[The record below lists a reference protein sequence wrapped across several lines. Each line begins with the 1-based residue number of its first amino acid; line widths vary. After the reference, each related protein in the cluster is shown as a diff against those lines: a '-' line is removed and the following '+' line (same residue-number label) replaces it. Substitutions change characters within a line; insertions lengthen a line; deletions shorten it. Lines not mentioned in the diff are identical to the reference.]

1 MKVILLSDVKNY
13 GKKDDVVNVSDG
25 YATNFLIP
33 KGLAIVASKGDLS
46 HLNVRKVKEEKIK
59 EEKEIEVNNLKLKIE
74 DIQLNFKIKTK
85 DGKPFGSISLSQITD
100 RIKKEFLIDLDK
112 RKFEKHE
119 NINKL
124 GLFYLKIKLD
134 FKIIA
139 TLKVFVEG
147 TK

>member
-1 MKVILLSDVKNY
+1 MKVILLTDVKNY

-46 HLNVRKVKEEKIK
+46 HLNVRKRKEEEVKK
-59 EEKEIEVNNLKLKIE
+59 DKEIELNNLKNKLE
-74 DIQLNFKIKTK
+74 TLELNFKIKTK
-85 DGKPFGSISLSQITD
+85 DGKPFGSVSLSQITD
-100 RIKKEFLIDLDK
+100 RIKKEFSIDLDK

-124 GLFYLKIKLD
+124 GLYYLKIKLD
-134 FKIIA
+134 LKIIA
-139 TLKVFVEG
+139 TLKIFVEG
-147 TK
+147 TE